1 MTSTGLPS
9 AIRIQSQTSN
19 STPSEIPQIP
29 RSIRLDN
36 ADMAVIDNNKET
48 SGNKSD
54 NKTRTGPTGGMPVPA
69 LARMS
74 KRSSSSSNDLL
85 YERDRFKARLQ
96 TLNTKGNN
104 IQRANWQDEV
114 IDSDNCSVVDENC
127 EVCDGLIGTK
137 TTKLNVESDH
147 ECIKQFKTDEDI
159 SPLDSGSKF
168 YKEDLKVVQP
178 FKEINTRIRV
188 KSITYGQ
195 LQYVFNWY
203 FNRPLPPTKDM
214 FPWLHGIHKE
224 NFAQRQYFV
233 TQRTSYSLDNFDQS
247 RPISARFLMCVN
259 SSPDSLSGQPLLKN
273 TVKLNEIL
281 QPIDVSKAEVSDLIY
296 KIVSKIF
303 EREDPP
309 TLNELLSIF
318 FADCISIGHLPF
330 FLDLDPDSGVS
341 LRNFH
346 IQVAKLA
353 LCSDFVVYC
362 FHQNHSTSSCRCG
375 TIARIIW
382 LTQIYSAYRE
392 GQESSRYNVFVPD
405 DIKFLDNILLN
416 QNEYTKFQGLFTF
429 KPNNSVLASSLDS
442 NKKTQINLKLDAFKS
457 NTLSIWDNDYQIKE
471 KIETTRMSA
480 ATKINKN
487 VWVGNIWDHQIMLIH
502 LLRNSGNL
510 EVKFDT
516 DKGKDL
522 YCDPHNSII
531 TKETA
536 NSNDI
541 FTYLPHPK
549 ANWRLFIHCHNDA
562 SFPDLPTL
570 SSLLFKYTISTHHS
584 TDQEFHTLEFPPSG
598 SIGLGDCR
606 KEALMAIV
614 NTCKLLYLYSSST
627 SYDRDVLSSLIYC
640 SDGYTELSLLVLC
653 YLMYSKNI
661 ELDQAMLDLHLDY
674 GRPFYIFNTDVTIL
688 KKLQIILNKFS
699 PQSLGSSINWR
710 ELETITN
717 QELNELFLPQIS
729 SSIPNQS
736 IAKNLKL
743 GYIVNESDSDS
754 SSDEASDDS
763 DWDDEFCSPTDW
775 VKDVEG
781 SIPSRILP
789 YLYLGSLKHA
799 NSLPLLSKLG
809 IKKVI
814 SVGEPLYWLNGY
826 KFQKNNNVSI
836 DELDGGNIEVYNITP
851 SNSKSNACC
860 VDTVL
865 KVNNLQDDG
874 IDELSVSLPSI
885 LKYIDNEYKKSNGET
900 KILVHCRVGVS
911 RSATVVI
918 AEVMKRLNIT
928 LPKAYLYVRVR
939 RLNIIVQPNLRFM
952 YELFKWE
959 EEEKR
964 KLLQNNDSNVNV
976 NDQKTKDTLRE
987 IDWFVMCR
995 EIMNLNLPYLV
1006 K

>member
-1 MTSTGLPS
+1 M
-9 AIRIQSQTSN
+9 
-19 STPSEIPQIP
+19 
-29 RSIRLDN
+29 
-36 ADMAVIDNNKET
+36 
-48 SGNKSD
+48 
-54 NKTRTGPTGGMPVPA
+54 
-69 LARMS
+69 
-74 KRSSSSSNDLL
+74 
-85 YERDRFKARLQ
+85 
-96 TLNTKGNN
+96 
-104 IQRANWQDEV
+104 
-114 IDSDNCSVVDENC
+114 
-127 EVCDGLIGTK
+127 
-137 TTKLNVESDH
+137 
-147 ECIKQFKTDEDI
+147 
-159 SPLDSGSKF
+159 
-168 YKEDLKVVQP
+168 
-178 FKEINTRIRV
+178 
-188 KSITYGQ
+188 
-195 LQYVFNWY
+195 
-203 FNRPLPPTKDM
+203 
-214 FPWLHGIHKE
+214 
-224 NFAQRQYFV
+224 
-233 TQRTSYSLDNFDQS
+233 
-247 RPISARFLMCVN
+247 
-259 SSPDSLSGQPLLKN
+259 
-273 TVKLNEIL
+273 
-281 QPIDVSKAEVSDLIY
+281 
-296 KIVSKIF
+296 
-303 EREDPP
+303 
-309 TLNELLSIF
+309 
-318 FADCISIGHLPF
+318 
-330 FLDLDPDSGVS
+330 
-341 LRNFH
+341 
-346 IQVAKLA
+346 
-353 LCSDFVVYC
+353 
-362 FHQNHSTSSCRCG
+362 
-375 TIARIIW
+375 
-382 LTQIYSAYRE
+382 
-392 GQESSRYNVFVPD
+392 
-405 DIKFLDNILLN
+405 
-416 QNEYTKFQGLFTF
+416 
-429 KPNNSVLASSLDS
+429 
-442 NKKTQINLKLDAFKS
+442 
-457 NTLSIWDNDYQIKE
+457 
-471 KIETTRMSA
+471 
-480 ATKINKN
+480 
-487 VWVGNIWDHQIMLIH
+487 
-502 LLRNSGNL
+502 
-510 EVKFDT
+510 
-516 DKGKDL
+516 
-522 YCDPHNSII
+522 
-531 TKETA
+531 
-536 NSNDI
+536 
-541 FTYLPHPK
+541 
-549 ANWRLFIHCHNDA
+549 
-562 SFPDLPTL
+562 
-570 SSLLFKYTISTHHS
+570 
-584 TDQEFHTLEFPPSG
+584 
-598 SIGLGDCR
+598 
-606 KEALMAIV
+606 
-614 NTCKLLYLYSSST
+614 
-627 SYDRDVLSSLIYC
+627 
-640 SDGYTELSLLVLC
+640 
-653 YLMYSKNI
+653 
-661 ELDQAMLDLHLDY
+661 
-674 GRPFYIFNTDVTIL
+674 
-688 KKLQIILNKFS
+688 NKFS

>member
-9 AIRIQSQTSN
+9 AIPIQPQTTN
-19 STPSEIPQIP
+19 STPPEIPQLP
-29 RSIRLDN
+29 RLIRIEN
-36 ADMAVIDNNKET
+36 KDMSPMGKNNEI
-48 SGNKSD
+48 SSNK
-54 NKTRTGPTGGMPVPA
+54 NEYKTRAVSMENKPVPA

-74 KRSSSSSNDLL
+74 KRSSSASNDLL

-104 IQRANWQDEV
+104 IQKANEHEDV

-127 EVCDGLIGTK
+127 EVCDGIIGTK
-137 TTKLNVESDH
+137 TTKLNVESDQ
-147 ECIKQFKTDEDI
+147 EYMKSYESEVGL

-168 YKEDLKVVQP
+168 YKEDLRKVQLLEGIHT
-178 FKEINTRIRV
+178 KILI

-203 FNRPLPPTKDM
+203 FNRPLPPTKEM

-224 NFAQRQYFV
+224 NFAQRQYFIS
-233 TQRTSYSLDNFDQS
+233 QQNGYSLGSFDQA
-247 RPISARFLMCVN
+247 RPSSARFLMCIN
-259 SSPDSLSGQPLLKN
+259 SSSDSLSGMPLLKN

-281 QPIDVSKAEVSDLIY
+281 QPIDISKAEVSDLILD
-296 KIVSKIF
+296 IVNKIF
-303 EREDPP
+303 IDEDKK
-309 TLNELLSIF
+309 TLDELLKIF
-318 FADCISIGHLPF
+318 CGDCMSIGHLPF

-353 LCSDFVVYC
+353 ICSDFVVYC
-362 FHQNHSTSSCRCG
+362 FHKDHSTDGCRCG
-375 TIARIIW
+375 AISRIMW
-382 LTQIYSAYRE
+382 LTQIYSAYRD
-392 GQESSRYNVFVPD
+392 GQKESTYKVFVPD
-405 DIKFLDNILLN
+405 DVQFIDNIILN
-416 QNEYTKFQGLFTF
+416 EMEYTKFEGLFTF
-429 KPNNSVLASSLDS
+429 KPNNALLASSLDS
-442 NKKTQINLKLDAFKS
+442 NKKTQLNFKLDAFKS

-487 VWVGNIWDHQIMLIH
+487 VWVGNIWDHQIMLFQ
-502 LLRNSGNL
+502 LLRSSESL
-510 EVKFDT
+510 EVIFDT
-516 DKGKDL
+516 SGAAKDI
-522 YCDPHNSII
+522 YCDPNNSII
-531 TKETA
+531 TKDTTK
-536 NSNDI
+536 SNDI
-541 FTYLPHPK
+541 FSYLPKPK

-584 TDQEFHTLEFPPSG
+584 IDQEFHTLEFPPSG

-606 KEALMAIV
+606 KDALMSIV

-627 SYDRDVLSSLIYC
+627 SYDTDVLSSLIYC

-661 ELDQAMLDLHLDY
+661 ELDQAILDLHLDY

-688 KKLQIILNKFS
+688 KKLQTILNKFS
-699 PQSLGSSINWR
+699 PHSLGSSINWR

-717 QELNELFLPQIS
+717 QELNELFLPQRS
-729 SSIPNQS
+729 RPNQP
-736 IAKNLKL
+736 IASNLRL
-743 GYIVNESDSDS
+743 GYIVNDSDSDS
-754 SSDEASDDS
+754 TSDEGDDDS

-826 KFQKNNNVSI
+826 RFQKNNNVSI
-836 DELDGGNIEVYNITP
+836 DELDGGNIEKYNITP
-851 SNSKSNACC
+851 SNSQSNGCC

-874 IDELSVSLPSI
+874 IDELSASLPSI
-885 LKYIDNEYKKSNGET
+885 LRYIDNEYKKSNGKT

-918 AEVMKRLNIT
+918 AEVMKRLNIS

-964 KLLQNNDSNVNV
+964 KMLQNNESDTNVENT
-976 NDQKTKDTLRE
+976 QDTLRE

>member
-9 AIRIQSQTSN
+9 VIPVQPQTTN
-19 STPSEIPQIP
+19 STSSEIPQIP
-29 RSIRLDN
+29 RLIRVENANMSPLGKDN
-36 ADMAVIDNNKET
+36 EISNKY
-48 SGNKSD
+48 
-54 NKTRTGPTGGMPVPA
+54 KTRTVSMESKPVPA

-74 KRSSSSSNDLL
+74 KRSSSASNDLL

-104 IQRANWQDEV
+104 IQKANEDV

-127 EVCDGLIGTK
+127 EVCDGIIGTK
-137 TTKLNVESDH
+137 TTKLNVEPDK
-147 ECIKQFKTDEDI
+147 EYKKTYVFEEDL
-159 SPLDSGSKF
+159 SPLDSASKF
-168 YKEDLKVVQP
+168 YKEDLRQVQLL
-178 FKEINTRIRV
+178 KEIHSNILI

-195 LQYVFNWY
+195 LQFVFNWY

-224 NFAQRQYFV
+224 NFAQRQYFIS
-233 TQRTSYSLDNFDQS
+233 QQNGYSLNSFDQT
-247 RPISARFLMCVN
+247 RPSSARFLMCIN
-259 SSPDSLSGQPLLKN
+259 SSPDSLAGKPLLKN

-281 QPIDVSKAEVSDLIY
+281 QPIDISKAEVSDLILD
-296 KIVSKIF
+296 IVSKIF
-303 EREDPP
+303 ISEDRQ
-309 TLNELLSIF
+309 TIGDLLYVF
-318 FADCISIGHLPF
+318 YEDCVSIGHLPF

-362 FHQNHSTSSCRCG
+362 FHKDHNTASCRCG
-375 TIARIIW
+375 AVSRIMW
-382 LTQIYSAYRE
+382 LTQTYSAYQD
-392 GQESSRYNVFVPD
+392 GQKESTYKVFVPD
-405 DIKFLDNILLN
+405 DVQFLDNILLN
-416 QNEYTKFQGLFTF
+416 EMEYTKFEGLFTF
-429 KPNNSVLASSLDS
+429 KPNNSLLASSLDS
-442 NKKTQINLKLDAFKS
+442 NKKTQLNFKLDAFKS

-480 ATKINKN
+480 ATKIHKN
-487 VWVGNIWDHQIMLIH
+487 VWVGNIWDHQIMLTQ
-502 LLRNSGNL
+502 LLRSAGSL
-510 EVKFDT
+510 EVCFDT
-516 DKGKDL
+516 SSDAKDI
-522 YCDPHNSII
+522 YCDPKNSII
-531 TKETA
+531 TKDTTK
-536 NSNDI
+536 SNDI
-541 FTYLPHPK
+541 FSYLPQPK

-584 TDQEFHTLEFPPSG
+584 IDQEFHTLEFPPSG

-606 KEALMAIV
+606 KDALMAIV

-627 SYDRDVLSSLIYC
+627 SYDTDVLSSLIYC

-661 ELDQAMLDLHLDY
+661 DLDQAMLDLHLDY

-688 KKLQIILNKFS
+688 KKLQIILNRFS
-699 PQSLGSSINWR
+699 PHSLGSSINWR

-717 QELNELFLPQIS
+717 QELNELFLPQRS
-729 SSIPNQS
+729 KPNQP
-736 IAKNLKL
+736 IAKSLKL
-743 GYIVNESDSDS
+743 GYIVNDSDSDS
-754 SSDEASDDS
+754 TSDEGDDS

-781 SIPSRILP
+781 SLPSRILP

-836 DELDGGNIEVYNITP
+836 EELDGGNIEMYNITP
-851 SNSKSNACC
+851 LNSQSNGCC

-874 IDELSVSLPSI
+874 IDELSASLPSI
-885 LKYIDNEYKKSNGET
+885 LKYIDSEYKKSNGKT

-959 EEEKR
+959 EEEKQR
-964 KLLQNNDSNVNV
+964 MLENNKSD
-976 NDQKTKDTLRE
+976 TKVEKSQDTLRE

-995 EIMNLNLPYLV
+995 EIMNLNIPYLV

>member
-9 AIRIQSQTSN
+9 AIRIQSQTSD
-19 STPSEIPQIP
+19 STSSEIPQIP
-29 RSIRLDN
+29 KLIRLDN
-36 ADMAVIDNNKET
+36 ADMSTIDKNKEI
-48 SGNKSD
+48 SRNKSEH
-54 NKTRTGPTGGMPVPA
+54 KMRTGPTDSMPMPA
-69 LARMS
+69 LARTS

-85 YERDRFKARLQ
+85 YERDRFRARLQ
-96 TLNTKGNN
+96 TLNTKGNI
-104 IQRANWQDEV
+104 IQKTNGQDEV
-114 IDSDNCSVVDENC
+114 INLDNCTIVDENC
-127 EVCDGLIGTK
+127 EVCDGIIGTK
-137 TTKLNVESDH
+137 TTKLNVESDQ
-147 ECIKQFKTDEDI
+147 EYIKPSTIEEGI
-159 SPLDSGSKF
+159 SPLDSGSNF
-168 YKEDLKVVQP
+168 YKEDLKVMQS
-178 FKEINTRIRV
+178 FKEVNSRILV

-203 FNRPLPPTKDM
+203 FNRPLPPTKEM

-224 NFAQRQYFV
+224 NFAQRQYFISQQ
-233 TQRTSYSLDNFDQS
+233 TGYSLNDFNQS
-247 RPISARFLMCVN
+247 RPTSARFLMCVH
-259 SSPDSLSGQPLLKN
+259 SSPNRLSGQPLLKN

-281 QPIDVSKAEVSDLIY
+281 QPIDISKAEVSDLIY
-296 KIVSKIF
+296 EIVGKIF
-303 EREDPP
+303 ENENLSS
-309 TLNELLSIF
+309 LNELLKIF
-318 FADCISIGHLPF
+318 FEDCINIGHLPF

-362 FHQNHSTSSCRCG
+362 FHQNHSSFSCNCG
-375 TIARIIW
+375 AIARIIW
-382 LTQIYSAYRE
+382 LTQIYNAHRE

-405 DIKFLDNILLN
+405 DMQFLDRILKN
-416 QNEYTKFQGLFTF
+416 QDEYTKFKGLFTF

-487 VWVGNIWDHQIMLIH
+487 VWVGNIWDHQIMLNH
-502 LLRNSGNL
+502 LLRNSGSL
-510 EVKFDT
+510 DVTFDT
-516 DKGKDL
+516 PDKVKDL

-541 FTYLPHPK
+541 FIYLPHPK

-570 SSLLFKYTISTHHS
+570 SSLLFKYTISSHHS
-584 TDQEFHTLEFPPSG
+584 TDHEFHTLEFPPSG

-627 SYDRDVLSSLIYC
+627 SNDRDVLSSLIYC

-688 KKLQIILNKFS
+688 KKLQTILNKFS
-699 PQSLGSSINWR
+699 PQTLGSSINWR

-763 DWDDEFCSPTDW
+763 DLDEEFCSPTDW

-781 SIPSRILP
+781 SMPSRILP

-851 SNSKSNACC
+851 MNPKSNTSC

-874 IDELSVSLPSI
+874 IDELSASLPSI

-959 EEEKR
+959 EDEKR
-964 KLLQNNDSNVNV
+964 KLLENNESNA
-976 NDQKTKDTLRE
+976 NDQKTQDTLRE